1 MHAYLVEIPLGLRTI
16 WKQLQLRR
24 DIVDD
29 SGMKRVLE
37 NARANFQDQEGT
49 KPKMLQLA
57 TTTENSKFIDAS
69 GGLDSLNEAFEE
81 VAEMI
86 TE

>member
-29 SGMKRVLE
+29 SGMKRVFE
-37 NARANFQDQEGT
+37 NAGANLLMVVFGT
-49 KPKMLQLA
+49 REYDK
-57 TTTENSKFIDAS
+57 IDARPRVQDKYQLLKGKPPS
-69 GGLDSLNEAFEE
+69 
-81 VAEMI
+81 
-86 TE
+86 